1 MGFFLISD
9 HCITLLSISQQKY
22 RTECLAK
29 LRMQMHVIQWKFIM
43 MSQLNDI
50 LPKLCSLLLKLDLRH
65 VHIFV
70 QLFYSSFIIFF

>member
-1 MGFFLISD
+1 
-9 HCITLLSISQQKY
+9 
-22 RTECLAK
+22 
-29 LRMQMHVIQWKFIM
+29 MHVIQWKFIM

-70 QLFYSSFIIFF
+70 QLFYSSFIIFFKKASYFVSWRD

>member
-1 MGFFLISD
+1 
-9 HCITLLSISQQKY
+9 
-22 RTECLAK
+22 
-29 LRMQMHVIQWKFIM
+29 MHVIQWKFIM